1 MMCFGCS
8 SLCMNCSRTCLNC
21 GMKIEGINPIDVEA
35 NRNDDRK
42 DMEENVQN
50 EITEKGEKMPKNVN
64 SDLKKLAVM
73 AEPLVEPVKKIGGAI
88 GKGGFKLVD
97 GLLVNK

>member
-1 MMCFGCS
+1 MVKRR
-8 SLCMNCSRTCLNC
+8 LPWAPHT
-21 GMKIEGINPIDVEA
+21 K
-35 NRNDDRK
+35 NDDRK

-50 EITEKGEKMPKNVN
+50 EITEKGDKIPKNVN

-73 AEPLVEPVKKIGGAI
+73 AEPLVEPVKKIGEVL
-88 GKGGFKLVD
+88 GKGGYKLVD